1 MGEGL
6 ISQLVTTVT
15 PTVNG
20 PLKLTKEKKMNRND
34 TIEYNGKKIKIP
46 FDIYCS
52 RDNATEFETV
62 MNPFSGVTVTLPKFA
77 AAVYDVI
84 KGAEVIMDQQPFT
97 PMAQDSR
104 KAFEKGITFF
114 QKYFTNEYYSLLD

>member
-1 MGEGL
+1 
-6 ISQLVTTVT
+6 
-15 PTVNG
+15 
-20 PLKLTKEKKMNRND
+20 MNRNE
-34 TIEYNGKKIKIP
+34 TIEYNNKKIKIP

-62 MNPFSGVTVTLPKFA
+62 TNPFSGVTVTLPKFA

>member
-1 MGEGL
+1 
-6 ISQLVTTVT
+6 
-15 PTVNG
+15 
-20 PLKLTKEKKMNRND
+20 MNRND

-52 RDNATEFETV
+52 REGATEFETV
-62 MNPFSGVTVTLPKFA
+62 TNPFSGVTVTLPKFA

-104 KAFEKGITFF
+104 KAFEKGMNFF

>member
-1 MGEGL
+1 
-6 ISQLVTTVT
+6 
-15 PTVNG
+15 
-20 PLKLTKEKKMNRND
+20 MNKNEV
-34 TIEYNGKKIKIP
+34 IEYNGKKIKIP

-62 MNPFSGVTVTLPKFA
+62 TNPFSKATVTLPKFA

-84 KGAEVIMDQQPFT
+84 KGSELIIDQQPYT
-97 PMAQDSR
+97 PMAQDAGKS
-104 KAFEKGITFF
+104 FNKGIAFF

>member
-1 MGEGL
+1 
-6 ISQLVTTVT
+6 
-15 PTVNG
+15 
-20 PLKLTKEKKMNRND
+20 MNKND

-52 RDNATEFETV
+52 RDKAAKFETV
-62 MNPFSGVTVTLPKFA
+62 TNPFSGVTVTLPKFA
-77 AAVYDVI
+77 VAVYDVI
-84 KGAEVIMDQQPFT
+84 KGAEVIMDQQPYT
-97 PMAQDSR
+97 PMAQDCR